1 LHIEKS
7 RREWERERGLKYDIM
22 KRGVVCVER
31 KYALPKI
38 KHGPV
43 PVFNKALFRAR
54 LGISALGGGA

>member
-1 LHIEKS
+1 VGK
-7 RREWERERGLKYDIM
+7 RERGLKYDIM

-54 LGISALGGGA
+54 RGISALGGGA